1 MQQYV
6 NVPIS
11 CAIPLNT
18 NWHIDILFNFPNK
31 ACRLSKKSGYSIK
44 TMLFQNH
51 RFPDKKD
58 KISPGV
64 I

>member
-31 ACRLSKKSGYSIK
+31 ACRLSKKSGYSSGFLVEAK
-44 TMLFQNH
+44 LTL
-51 RFPDKKD
+51 
-58 KISPGV
+58 
-64 I
+64 